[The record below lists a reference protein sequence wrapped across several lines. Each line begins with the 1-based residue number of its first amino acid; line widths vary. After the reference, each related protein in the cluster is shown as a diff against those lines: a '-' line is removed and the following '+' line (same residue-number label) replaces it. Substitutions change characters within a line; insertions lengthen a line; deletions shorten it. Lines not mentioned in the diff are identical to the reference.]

1 MLQIELVGGPRC
13 GDRLTLEG
21 WPTFPA
27 EYERTTVQH
36 FDVGGGKIAERATT
50 FTYEQSWM
58 LPKRDGRVVYEF
70 KGYRDGVST
79 GA

>member
-13 GDRLTLEG
+13 GDRLTLG
-21 WPTFPA
+21 GSTLPA
-27 EYERTTVQH
+27 EYRHKVAQH
-36 FDVGGGKIAERATT
+36 FDIGGGKTEQRSTV

-58 LPKRDGRVVYEF
+58 LPKRDEVRVVYEF

>member
-13 GDRLTLEG
+13 GDRLNLGVTAY
-21 WPTFPA
+21 PA
-27 EYERTTVQH
+27 EYRHELVQH
-36 FDVGGGKIAERATT
+36 FDTGATVVQRST
-50 FTYEQSWM
+50 VFTYEQSWM